1 MITVSS
7 GRSRDQTKKGRTT
20 ASPKKEMATRVC
32 QPNDDEPRK
41 PITKA
46 SASVLRLGRKDQE
59 EDETQETKM
68 DTEYSMSPPPS
79 SLPLPSFALTR
90 LRLQQTAAA
99 VAVAAVQRTVAP
111 PTSSGASSAFKKI
124 KPRHLRHVY
133 FLRYLGV
140 NNPR

>member
-20 ASPKKEMATRVC
+20 ASSKKEMATRVC

-46 SASVLRLGRKDQE
+46 SASVLRLGRKDQQE
-59 EDETQETKM
+59 EETQETKM

-90 LRLQQTAAA
+90 LRTAANGGGGGCGA
-99 VAVAAVQRTVAP
+99 TH
-111 PTSSGASSAFKKI
+111 SGATDE
-124 KPRHLRHVY
+124 LRRL
-133 FLRYLGV
+133 LRL
-140 NNPR
+140 